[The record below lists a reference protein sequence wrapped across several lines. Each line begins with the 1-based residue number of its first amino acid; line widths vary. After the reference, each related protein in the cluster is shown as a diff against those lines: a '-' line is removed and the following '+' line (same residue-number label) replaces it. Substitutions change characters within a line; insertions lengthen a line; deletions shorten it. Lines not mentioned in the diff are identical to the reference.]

1 MSLIDRPVPP
11 RLPDPPTQ
19 EVTASFFAVFS
30 STLRLYF
37 NRLSGVLSALLGTGG
52 AIELQMP
59 HAMLMSDEDQ
69 MSAGT
74 TVANI
79 VTYNQPV
86 IEQGIEVRNGGEI
99 WFEKPGQY
107 LVTFTLQ
114 VTNRDNQDHLF
125 EVWAKYNG
133 TNYPLSNTRFDVPQ
147 RKSAS
152 EWGHIV
158 PAITGIFT
166 VEDPTNDY
174 LSIAWWSDSTLVFLQ
189 YYPAQTSPTRPEIPS
204 VILTVQG
211 VSRLPITP

>member
-1 MSLIDRPVPP
+1 MNFINSPPPP
-11 RLPDPPTQ
+11 RLPDAPPQYQGGTMAGFIN
-19 EVTASFFAVFS
+19 V
-30 STLRLYF
+30 LRLYF
-37 NRLSGVLSALLGTGG
+37 NRLSGVLSALFGTDG
-52 AIELQMP
+52 AIELQTP
-59 HAMLMSDEDQ
+59 HAMLMSDVDQ
-69 MSAGT
+69 TSGGT
-74 TVANI
+74 TVANT

-86 IEQGIEVRNGGEI
+86 ILQGIEVRNGDEI

-189 YYPAQTSPTRPEIPS
+189 YYPAQTNPTRPEIPS

>member
-1 MSLIDRPVPP
+1 MNFINSPPPP
-11 RLPDPPTQ
+11 RLPDAPPQ
-19 EVTASFFAVFS
+19 YQGGVMAGFINV
-30 STLRLYF
+30 LRLYF
-37 NRLSGVLSALLGTGG
+37 NRLSGVLSALFGTDG

-59 HAMLMSDEDQ
+59 HAMLMSDVDQ
-69 MSAGT
+69 TSGGT
-74 TVANI
+74 TVANT

-86 IEQGIEVRNGGEI
+86 ILQGIEVRNGDEI

-189 YYPAQTSPTRPEIPS
+189 YYPAQTNPTRPEIPS

>member
-1 MSLIDRPVPP
+1 MNFINSPPPP
-11 RLPDPPTQ
+11 RLPDAPPQ
-19 EVTASFFAVFS
+19 YQGGIMAGFINV
-30 STLRLYF
+30 LRLYF
-37 NRLSGVLSALLGTGG
+37 NRLSGVLSALFGTDG

-59 HAMLMSDEDQ
+59 HAMLMSDVDQ
-69 MSAGT
+69 TSGGT
-74 TVANI
+74 TVANTI
-79 VTYNQPV
+79 TYNQPV
-86 IEQGIEVRNGGEI
+86 ILQGIEVRNGDEI

-174 LSIAWWSDSTLVFLQ
+174 LSIAWWSDSTLVFLEH
-189 YYPAQTSPTRPEIPS
+189 YPAQTNPTRPEIPS

>member
-1 MSLIDRPVPP
+1 MNFINSPPPP
-11 RLPDPPTQ
+11 RLPDAPPQ
-19 EVTASFFAVFS
+19 YQGGVMAGFINV
-30 STLRLYF
+30 LRLYF
-37 NRLSGVLSALLGTGG
+37 NRLSGVLSALFGTDG

-59 HAMLMSDEDQ
+59 HAMLMSDVDQ
-69 MSAGT
+69 TSGGT
-74 TVANI
+74 TVANT

-86 IEQGIEVRNGGEI
+86 ILQGIEVRNGDEI

-189 YYPAQTSPTRPEIPS
+189 YYAADTSPDRPEIPS

>member
-1 MSLIDRPVPP
+1 MNFINSPPPP
-11 RLPDPPTQ
+11 RLPDAPPQ
-19 EVTASFFAVFS
+19 YQGGIMAGFINV
-30 STLRLYF
+30 LRLYF
-37 NRLSGVLSALLGTGG
+37 NRLSGVLSALFGTDG

-59 HAMLMSDEDQ
+59 HAMLMSDVDQ
-69 MSAGT
+69 TSGGT
-74 TVANI
+74 TVANT

-86 IEQGIEVRNGGEI
+86 ILQGIEVRNGDEI

-189 YYPAQTSPTRPEIPS
+189 YYAADTSPDRPEIPS